1 MCVESAG
8 VWQWVWRCT
17 GDGVGGGSAPA
28 SLCPLCTDVW
38 HEVEVESGVLGTAT
52 PRQAHGSPHR
62 ATRGWRMEGGWKMSS
77 GPVSWQP
84 TASLTPAPHR
94 PAHTLPRPL
103 APCCSLGAGQVA
115 GGGGG
120 GGDPVRGQQQHPAQP
135 RHGPGPAPGSL
146 PRPAPARGW
155 LVAAGHQ
162 RHAAMNI
169 HEPPAE
175 LSSAGRAAGLGPG
188 PATSPPPCQ
197 HLYCVAEV

>member
-115 GGGGG
+115 GGGAVAVTLCGVSSSIQ
-120 GGDPVRGQQQHPAQP
+120 PSPATALGPP
-135 RHGPGPAPGSL
+135 RAASPAP
-146 PRPAPARGW
+146 
-155 LVAAGHQ
+155 
-162 RHAAMNI
+162 
-169 HEPPAE
+169 
-175 LSSAGRAAGLGPG
+175 
-188 PATSPPPCQ
+188 PPPGAGWWQ
-197 HLYCVAEV
+197 PGTRGTQP